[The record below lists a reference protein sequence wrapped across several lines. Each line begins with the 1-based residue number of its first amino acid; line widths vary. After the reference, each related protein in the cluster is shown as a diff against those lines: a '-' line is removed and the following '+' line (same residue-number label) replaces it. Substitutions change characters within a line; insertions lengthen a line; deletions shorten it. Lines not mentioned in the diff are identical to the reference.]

1 MLGGYVRERL
11 TLKDAFRYGSWKLVI
26 APSFCSKVLL
36 QCVLTEN
43 WQFRSI
49 LLPFSARLGSLQG
62 RDCKRRL
69 RME

>member
-43 WQFRSI
+43 WQFR
-49 LLPFSARLGSLQG
+49 
-62 RDCKRRL
+62 
-69 RME
+69 